1 MTNKERIL
9 KRIERSK
16 KKRQEKKEE
25 YMNDYDNFD
34 KVFSYQ
40 HFYDALRKCLK
51 GVSWKAS
58 VQLYFQRSVELIS
71 DTYNMLHSGKLPK
84 LKRTLSIVLY
94 ERGKRRIIT
103 PIRIEDRMT
112 QRVLCD
118 YALVP
123 AISRKL
129 IFDNGAS
136 MKDKGVH
143 FTRKR
148 AEHHIREAMSEYG
161 DNFYVLT
168 YDFKSFFD
176 SISHKECLRILNE
189 LFTDKRLVGI
199 TMAIIKSYQI
209 SEAERIKDE
218 KLRKETLYKLRNN
231 EGVGICLGSQVS
243 QSMALIIPNDL
254 DHFIKDAKG
263 VKHYVR
269 YMDDGFI
276 LSDDKEFLM
285 QLFEEMQLVAQKLG
299 LTFNTKKTRIVKMT
313 KGFVFLK
320 VRYRVKD
327 GKLIK
332 TVVKDGTTRM
342 RRKLKKFVFLVED
355 GKMSKDDVFCSVQS
369 WLGHSRYAMTHKITK
384 RMLGLYNELFDG
396 YRITK
401 AWRRK
406 QGELYEI
413 LQDNK
418 RESLRWGWNDKRP
431 KKMAA

>member
-1 MTNKERIL
+1 MTNRERIL

-16 KKRQEKKEE
+16 ERHKEKWNNYSK
-25 YMNDYDNFD
+25 DYDNFD

-40 HFYDALRKCLK
+40 HFYDALHKCLK

-58 VQLYFQRSVELIS
+58 VQLYLQRCVEFIT
-71 DTYNMLHSGKLPK
+71 DTYNSLHNGELPK
-84 LKRTLSIVLY
+84 LKHTLSIVLF
-94 ERGKRRIIT
+94 ERGKRRVIT
-103 PIRIEDRMT
+103 PIRIEDRIT

-118 YALVP
+118 HALVP

-136 MKDKGVH
+136 MKNKGVH

-148 AEHHIREAMSEYG
+148 AEQHIREAMSEYG
-161 DNFYVLT
+161 DNFYALVF
-168 YDFKSFFD
+168 DFKSFFD

-199 TMAIIKSYQI
+199 TMAIIKSYQLE
-209 SEAERIKDE
+209 EATKIKDE
-218 KLRKETLYKLRNN
+218 NLRKETIRKLKNN

-254 DHFIKDAKG
+254 DHFIKDGKG
-263 VKHYVR
+263 MRHYIR

-276 LSDDKEFLM
+276 LSDDKELLIK
-285 QLFEEMQLVAQKLG
+285 LFEEMQIVAERLG
-299 LTFNTKKTRIVKMT
+299 LKFNQKKTRIVKVT

-320 VRYRVKD
+320 VRYRVKN

-342 RRKLKKFVFLVED
+342 RRKLKKFVNLVQNGD
-355 GKMSKDDVFCSVQS
+355 MTNDDVFCSMQS

-384 RMLGLYNELFDG
+384 RMLGLYNKLFGG

-401 AWRRK
+401 LWHKR
-406 QGELYEI
+406 QGEKYEI

-418 RESLRWGWNDKRP
+418 RQALRWRWDNERA